1 MTLPNNLEDVKIAIS
16 NAEKE
21 INGTLDP
28 KAIAQI
34 SLELGLL
41 YDRRDELQCNKLPI
55 GTKVRVKNQSITG
68 EVVRYDG
75 SKLVI
80 KDDDRTGWN
89 EGEEGTLV
97 YRERELELNK
107 DELQSKKQEL
117 YVYECTFY
125 TEDENGGIT
134 YYNAPNADWSHIA
147 ENVEIE
153 DLEEVSPPSVYAP
166 TFSVDGGEPM
176 I

>member
-107 DELQSKKQEL
+107 DELQSK
-117 YVYECTFY
+117 
-125 TEDENGGIT
+125 I
-134 YYNAPNADWSHIA
+134 
-147 ENVEIE
+147 
-153 DLEEVSPPSVYAP
+153 AP